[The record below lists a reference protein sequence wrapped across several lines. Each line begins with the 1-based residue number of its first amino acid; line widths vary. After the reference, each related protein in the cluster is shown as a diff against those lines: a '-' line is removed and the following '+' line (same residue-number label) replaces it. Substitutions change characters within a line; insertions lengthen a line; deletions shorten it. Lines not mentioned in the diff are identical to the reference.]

1 MSKAKTKILRFAQLL
16 LVAVAAHAANYQI
29 DSAHSTAAFTVRHMM
44 VTNVSGAFSKVTG
57 TVVYDPA
64 TPAASR
70 VEAVIDTATI
80 DTREPKRDA
89 HLRSEDFF
97 DVARYPTITFSS
109 KRVEKTGEGRL
120 RVVGD
125 LTLHGV
131 TREVVLEV
139 EGPTPEILTPN
150 GYRMGASATTSINR
164 KDFGMTWNRALDA
177 GGVVVGEQ
185 VRIQIDVALVR
196 PAETKP

>member
-1 MSKAKTKILRFAQLL
+1 MFKANPKILWFSMLL
-16 LVAVAAHAANYQI
+16 LAVAAAHAATYQI
-29 DSAHSTAAFTVRHMM
+29 DSAHSAAAFTVRHMM

-57 TVVYDPA
+57 TVVYDPSN
-64 TPAASR
+64 PAASR
-70 VEAVIDTATI
+70 VEAVIDASSI

-97 DVARYPTITFSS
+97 DVARFPTITFNS
-109 KRVEKTGEGRL
+109 KRVEKAGEGRL

-125 LTLHGV
+125 LTLRGV

-139 EGPTPEILTPN
+139 EGPTPEISTPS
-150 GYRMGASATTSINR
+150 GYRMGASATARINR

-177 GGVVVGEQ
+177 GGVVVGEE